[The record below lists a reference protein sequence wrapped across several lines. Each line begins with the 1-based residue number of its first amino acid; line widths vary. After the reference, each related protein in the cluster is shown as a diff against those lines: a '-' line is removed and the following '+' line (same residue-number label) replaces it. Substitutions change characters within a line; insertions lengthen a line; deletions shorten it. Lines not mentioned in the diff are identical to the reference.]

1 MMRHN
6 RRRKNP
12 VLTPEQVFSAV
23 LADLSAEDSEL
34 AAYAYQNAPYFIDY
48 ARKAVGDGGSLTD
61 DELIEQIRSTGQG
74 ISREDE
80 NIARDCMSAIS
91 PQARPADLLNRF
103 LTLLSDA
110 GTDAENRALIE
121 FGLLA
126 RRYGFTV
133 SDPMEI
139 TVEEAKEIVGYP
151 ECDEPTGG
159 NAAHIAAFVEWTQ
172 SDWTEKA
179 KKRAKGFG
187 PSKRLRGRLEA
198 TERFLGPDWVPDI
211 DSPEAA
217 AIAQEDFD
225 RWSARRPRRP
235 RRTLMGGLMGGGPVD
250 TRGGR
255 RGGRGGRRSRRGWDE
270 DDWIAWEEEQAN
282 KD

>member
-1 MMRHN
+1 MRHN
-6 RRRKNP
+6 RRRRNP

-61 DELIEQIRSTGQG
+61 DELIEQIRSTGKG
-74 ISREDE
+74 ISQEDE
-80 NIARDCMSAIS
+80 KIARDCMAAIP
-91 PQARPADLLNRF
+91 PQARPADLLDRF
-103 LTLLSDA
+103 LVLDSVE

-151 ECDEPTGG
+151 ECDETTGG

-172 SDWTEKA
+172 SDWMEKA
-179 KKRAKGFG
+179 KKRAEGFG
-187 PSKRLRGRLEA
+187 PSKRSVSDKA
-198 TERFLGPDWVPDI
+198 TERGLRPDRLPDI
-211 DSPEAA
+211 DSPERK
-217 AIAQEDFD
+217 AIADQFD
-225 RWSARRPRRP
+225 RWAASRP
-235 RRTLMGGLMGGGPVD
+235 RRTIGGGSI
-250 TRGGR
+250 RIGGGR
-255 RGGRGGRRSRRGWDE
+255 RGGRRSRRGWDE
-270 DDWIAWEEEQAN
+270 DDWINWAEGQAN

>member
-1 MMRHN
+1 MRHN
-6 RRRKNP
+6 RRRINP

-48 ARKAVGDGGSLTD
+48 ARRAVGDGGSLTD
-61 DELIEQIRSTGQG
+61 DELIEQIRSTGKG

-80 NIARDCMSAIS
+80 KIARDCMAAIP
-91 PQARPADLLNRF
+91 PQARPADLLGRF
-103 LTLLSDA
+103 LVLDSVE

-151 ECDEPTGG
+151 ECDETTGG

-172 SDWTEKA
+172 SDWMEKA
-179 KKRAKGFG
+179 KKRAEGFG
-187 PSKRLRGRLEA
+187 PSKRSVSDKA
-198 TERFLGPDWVPDI
+198 TERGLRPDWVPD
-211 DSPEAA
+211 DESPEKKATA
-217 AIAQEDFD
+217 DQISRRD
-225 RWSARRPRRP
+225 RRK
-235 RRTLMGGLMGGGPVD
+235 LMDALMGGGPVN

-255 RGGRGGRRSRRGWDE
+255 RGGRRSRRGWDE
-270 DDWIAWEEEQAN
+270 DDWINWAEGQAN

>member
-6 RRRKNP
+6 RKRRNP
-12 VLTPEQVFSAV
+12 VLTPERVFSAV
-23 LADLSAEDSEL
+23 LADLSEENSEL

-48 ARKAVGDGGSLTD
+48 ARRAVGDGGSFTD

-74 ISREDE
+74 ISRKDE
-80 NIARDCMSAIS
+80 NIARDCMSAIR
-91 PQARPADLLNRF
+91 PQARPADLLDRF

-172 SDWTEKA
+172 SDWLKKA
-179 KKRAKGFG
+179 KRRAKGFAPPKASVDAKDSVDAKAARWDAQFG
-187 PSKRLRGRLEA
+187 AG
-198 TERFLGPDWVPDI
+198 
-211 DSPEAA
+211 SPE
-217 AIAQEDFD
+217 D
-225 RWSARRPRRP
+225 WLS
-235 RRTLMGGLMGGGPVD
+235 
-250 TRGGR
+250 GR
-255 RGGRGGRRSRRGWDE
+255 RGGGWDGRLGRRGRR
-270 DDWIAWEEEQAN
+270 
-282 KD
+282 